1 MKKINHIVFTLLVC
15 ISFINLSCS
24 KDKQKEKD
32 VENLNSEV
40 IDSAESN
47 DDEEDVITII
57 GKNADGSWN
66 YDNVTIKYP
75 SGTIFIGKTDED
87 LNYIEGQI
95 FYSNSNQTYI
105 GSLNNEGQPNGYG
118 KKIFENGTVFE
129 GNWINGELRGQGKKI
144 YADGSSVEGNFISD
158 KVVCGKDS
166 RIVWSNGAS
175 YVGEMDE
182 NGGFNGY
189 GKFTFEDGSTYEGS
203 FVDNNRTGFG
213 VSDYNGSTYT
223 GYYYGNLRTGKGDF
237 SFANGYEYKGTFQQ
251 GTFCGTG
258 YLLAQEEESI
268 IYASN
273 DWDGADLKK
282 GKIITENGDV
292 WEGGIENSQPVAGTG
307 IWTTQEERLAKLR
320 EKGNFCQQVSY
331 KINDKTI
338 IVASVYTPEEVDQI
352 IHSAN
357 YLRDFN
363 NFYKSHKETFDKV
376 ISGMKVV
383 SGILAVIPT
392 PIAPYAAAV
401 NIGLTVLDIS
411 LKTMDSGFDFYDAL
425 KAGNT
430 SILTNIA
437 KEYGVGIAGDVI
449 DLMFMGT
456 AIKTDAIGMGADVFG
471 KSIIS
476 ELTNKLASLGINPEI
491 ATQFVAGL
499 FSMSTL
505 TSQYAQE
512 FFEENPSMA
521 VVNDILQLITPIDEL
536 SDDDLAGRG
545 LEMFGLSA

>member
-40 IDSAESN
+40 IDSTESN
-47 DDEEDVITII
+47 NEEEDVITII

-105 GSLNNEGQPNGYG
+105 GSLNSEGQPNGYG

-223 GYYYGNLRTGKGDF
+223 GYYYGNLRTG
-237 SFANGYEYKGTFQQ
+237 T
-251 GTFCGTG
+251 
-258 YLLAQEEESI
+258 
-268 IYASN
+268 
-273 DWDGADLKK
+273 
-282 GKIITENGDV
+282 
-292 WEGGIENSQPVAGTG
+292 
-307 IWTTQEERLAKLR
+307 
-320 EKGNFCQQVSY
+320 Y
-331 KINDKTI
+331 KIRFTLYDG
-338 IVASVYTPEEVDQI
+338 
-352 IHSAN
+352 
-357 YLRDFN
+357 N
-363 NFYKSHKETFDKV
+363 NRICDMDKV
-376 ISGMKVV
+376 
-383 SGILAVIPT
+383 VI
-392 PIAPYAAAV
+392 
-401 NIGLTVLDIS
+401 
-411 LKTMDSGFDFYDAL
+411 
-425 KAGNT
+425 
-430 SILTNIA
+430 
-437 KEYGVGIAGDVI
+437 
-449 DLMFMGT
+449 
-456 AIKTDAIGMGADVFG
+456 IK
-471 KSIIS
+471 
-476 ELTNKLASLGINPEI
+476 
-491 ATQFVAGL
+491 
-499 FSMSTL
+499 
-505 TSQYAQE
+505 
-512 FFEENPSMA
+512 
-521 VVNDILQLITPIDEL
+521 
-536 SDDDLAGRG
+536 
-545 LEMFGLSA
+545 